1 MEPEA
6 QFLRRLIVQL
16 RGALGR
22 AVLPEVQTTLRE
34 AIIALEDRLVVVH
47 EVEIGRAKRH

>member
-6 QFLRRLIVQL
+6 EFLRRLIVQL

-22 AVLPEVQTTLRE
+22 AVLPEVLAILRE
-34 AIIALEDRLVVVH
+34 TIIVLEDRLAAVQ
-47 EVEIGRAKRH
+47 EVDIGRAKR